1 MILHLKRA
9 SVHAALLSL
18 MAATSALADP
28 VFVPPP
34 PAKGHSYP
42 ECFCTNRGVKVP
54 IGATSC
60 LRIGS
65 QEFTA
70 RCGMSLNNPAWR
82 DKVAGCTPKP
92 VSDAAPVSYLTQPG

>member
-1 MILHLKRA
+1 MKLRLSIA
-9 SVHAALLSL
+9 VALF
-18 MAATSALADP
+18 AFGANADP
-28 VFVPPP
+28 TFNAPP
-34 PAKGHSYP
+34 PAEGHAYP

-54 IGATSC
+54 IGAKSC

-82 DKVAGCTPKP
+82 DKEEGCEPQP
-92 VSDAAPVSYLTQPG
+92 VSDAAPSSEPVQPG